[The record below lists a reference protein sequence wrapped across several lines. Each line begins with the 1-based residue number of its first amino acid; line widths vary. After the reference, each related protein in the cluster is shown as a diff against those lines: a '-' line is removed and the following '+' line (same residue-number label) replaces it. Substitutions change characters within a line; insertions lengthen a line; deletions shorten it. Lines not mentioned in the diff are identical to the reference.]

1 MEPNTAPDA
10 PGAPAGSS
18 PASPPATP
26 GQQQVDPAQ
35 EQSWIERQVT
45 NAINGWLATLAAGA
59 LDPLARLA
67 GALIDPKYWIGIEQV
82 HQLWLNSAVIA
93 NGVYVLLVLAGGV
106 LVMTHQSVQ
115 TRYAVKQVAP
125 RLVLGWVA
133 ANLSWALIGAAVQF
147 ALALALAVAGN
158 GMTPAEILVRLL
170 AAKFAGGPIFL
181 ILLILIV
188 TVLAVALVLGLIV
201 TEALFL
207 VLVICAPLAL
217 CLHALPQTEAV
228 ALLWWRCMGAALSV
242 PVLDGLIL
250 ALLGRIVLTPG
261 SFGAFFLPSF
271 VTAAGTLLHLLVVTA
286 LLWLMLKIPR
296 AVFRAATA
304 TQHRRGRGVIRT
316 VLRSALIYSALRT
329 GGIGPALG
337 TAAKTAGKTGPL
349 ATAIG
354 ALLGTTTKPGTATA
368 GAGTPGGPNP
378 YQQTHTTGGGQY
390 LLPLRGVRP
399 RSRRLA
405 GEGPPNPANP
415 TATRRYLA
423 THSGGTAT
431 ATGPRAPARPGRAA
445 QRGRQLEMPLAD
457 GWPEDRPVA
466 GRDGQYRLPIPV
478 TRTRPTGT
486 QPPAQA
492 RPGPAAQR
500 GRQLVLPLAHGWPED
515 RPVLGRDGQYQLPIP
530 VTRRVPPA
538 ARPAPAPVRPPAG
551 RTSAAEQQPRL
562 PDIVLARPRPTPHP
576 TPRPR
581 NQHTSPTPTT
591 AEPSSDRERKP
602 R

>member
-1 MEPNTAPDA
+1 MNPNLPTPPTPPPDTLSPATPPLDRSWATSSSGPAGCSATALALVWVVGMLGLLTSEPATPAAVTAPSTVAVVVVVSRTAAVLPTADVVAWPAPAATPVPDVPDPTPPPPPTSAPSAPVEPNTAPDA

-45 NAINGWLATLAAGA
+45 NAINGWLSTLAAGA

-106 LVMTHQSVQ
+106 LVMTHQTVQ

-147 ALALALAVAGN
+147 ALTLALALAGN

-170 AAKFAGGPIFL
+170 AANFAGGPIFL

-207 VLVICAPLAL
+207 VLVISAPLAL

-354 ALLGTTTKPGTATA
+354 ALLGTKTKPGTGKTP
-368 GAGTPGGPNP
+368 GGTGTPGGPNP

-423 THSGGTAT
+423 AHSGGTAT
-431 ATGPRAPARPGRAA
+431 ATGPR
-445 QRGRQLEMPLAD
+445 
-457 GWPEDRPVA
+457 
-466 GRDGQYRLPIPV
+466 
-478 TRTRPTGT
+478 
-486 QPPAQA
+486 
-492 RPGPAAQR
+492 
-500 GRQLVLPLAHGWPED
+500 
-515 RPVLGRDGQYQLPIP
+515 
-530 VTRRVPPA
+530 
-538 ARPAPAPVRPPAG
+538 
-551 RTSAAEQQPRL
+551 
-562 PDIVLARPRPTPHP
+562 
-576 TPRPR
+576 
-581 NQHTSPTPTT
+581 
-591 AEPSSDRERKP
+591 
-602 R
+602 